1 MMAKH
6 SAGTSSAVGI
16 LPAASLTKPI
26 TGVTIPPP
34 IMVMTIND
42 EPYLVSPAQM
52 LNPQREDGRVLNGH
66 KGAAQG
72 QGQQTDVAAAEGGEQ
87 TEQHGDKR
95 IDSEHV
101 VRREAADKPV
111 PVKRPI
117 KKQTMVAV
125 R

>member
-42 EPYLVSPAQM
+42 EPYLVSWPRC
-52 LNPQREDGRVLNGH
+52 LIP
-66 KGAAQG
+66 
-72 QGQQTDVAAAEGGEQ
+72 
-87 TEQHGDKR
+87 
-95 IDSEHV
+95 SE
-101 VRREAADKPV
+101 K
-111 PVKRPI
+111 
-117 KKQTMVAV
+117 MVGY
-125 R
+125 

>member
-1 MMAKH
+1 
-6 SAGTSSAVGI
+6 
-16 LPAASLTKPI
+16 
-26 TGVTIPPP
+26 
-34 IMVMTIND
+34 MVMTIND
-42 EPYLVSPAQM
+42 EPYLVSAKM

-111 PVKRPI
+111 PVNGR
-117 KKQTMVAV
+117 
-125 R
+125 